1 MIVLQGKGYKSIA
14 EAARKHDLRYNTLL
28 YRIKKHGKEY
38 KSIADAARQ
47 QYRDF
52 IYRER
57 I

>member
-1 MIVLQGKGYKSIA
+1 MIILQ
-14 EAARKHDLRYNTLL
+14 
-28 YRIKKHGKEY
+28 GKEY

>member
-1 MIVLQGKGYKSIA
+1 MIILQGKEYKLIA
-14 EAARKHDLRYNTLL
+14 EAARKHDLSYNTLL
-28 YRIKKHGKEY
+28 HRIKKHGKEY

-52 IYRER
+52 IYRGR

>member
-1 MIVLQGKGYKSIA
+1 MIVLQRNEYKSIA
-14 EAARKHDLRYNTLL
+14 EAARKHDLSYNTLL
-28 YRIKKHGKEY
+28 HRIKKHGKEY

-52 IYRER
+52 IYKER